1 MLKLYKDQ
9 KVSIWKIQKDLGLD
23 KMRLYRYATGVVDI
37 ERIPTKLVLDL
48 AYYLKI
54 EPNKLMRDMVDYLKK

>member
-9 KVSIWKIQKDLGLD
+9 KVSIYKIQKDLGLD

-37 ERIPTKLVLDL
+37 AHIATKLVLDL

-54 EPNKLMRDMVDYLKK
+54 EPNKLMRDMIDYLKK